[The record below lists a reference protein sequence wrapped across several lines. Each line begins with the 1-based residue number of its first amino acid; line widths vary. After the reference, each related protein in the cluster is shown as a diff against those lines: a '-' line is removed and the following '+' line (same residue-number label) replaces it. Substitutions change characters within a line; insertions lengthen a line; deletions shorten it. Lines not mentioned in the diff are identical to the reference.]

1 MESHSS
7 IRRAFLEESTGR
19 RGTIRS
25 VFGRK
30 EREKHGSP
38 MTAIRKAQTRND
50 IVIVDQY
57 KYKGDD
63 RESSGER
70 CPSHLRSTMR
80 CDYSQIGI
88 SS

>member
-19 RGTIRS
+19 QGTIRS
-25 VFGRK
+25 IFGRK
-30 EREKHGSP
+30 EREKHGIP
-38 MTAIRKAQTRND
+38 MTTNRKAQTRND
-50 IVIVDQY
+50 IVIDQY

-80 CDYSQIGI
+80 L
-88 SS
+88 